1 MNWYLNSTKNLAN
14 SFIFILPLLVIYEI
28 GIALHGANIKNTAD
42 VVIERFFGLLGKNG
56 SLIFNLLVIILLFIS
71 LFYIEKNTFFN
82 PLTVITVF
90 ILMFIES
97 IAYAIFIGVGIS
109 SLVYKILFPYVL
121 AIIGIEKSMY
131 IILSA
136 GAGVY
141 EEILFRFIL
150 ISFLCIIF
158 ITLLKMNKYIGK
170 TISVIIGSLIF
181 AILHY
186 IGNFSDNFTYTNFT
200 FRLLSGIILSVIFI
214 MRGLGV
220 AVYTH
225 AIYDLITV
233 IKPFKI

>member
-28 GIALHGANIKNTAD
+28 GIALHGANVKNTAD

-71 LFYIEKNTFFN
+71 LFYIEKNTIFN
-82 PLTVITVF
+82 LLTIITVF

-109 SLVYKILFPYVL
+109 SLVYKILFPYAL

-170 TISVIIGSLIF
+170 TISVII
-181 AILHY
+181 
-186 IGNFSDNFTYTNFT
+186 
-200 FRLLSGIILSVIFI
+200 
-214 MRGLGV
+214 
-220 AVYTH
+220 
-225 AIYDLITV
+225 
-233 IKPFKI
+233 